1 MEPSETTDS
10 PSDVISGETAPPK
23 RRDLRRWFQA
33 LLLLDIVVRLKIWS
47 LAIALT
53 IVAFTALG
61 AWPEGNPIGGEW
73 RVAAAWAG
81 RTARWVLLF
90 NVIYVAE
97 LVILRLLIPTPKEG
111 RYTAGPGAKMDRQLI
126 WSSLL
131 GILTKARYQAP
142 FPGFF
147 VFHIANLPPMV
158 WLMGPIFGPKSRSC
172 YFTDPVIVDPSFVEI
187 GRNVVLGYG
196 SAIGAHTV
204 THDTLEIKRTIIEDD
219 VIVGGNAG
227 VFGGVHLKSG
237 CMIGAGSILR
247 PNTVVEPN
255 EFWAGI
261 PARKI
266 GMVRREDGAAS
277 A

>member
-1 MEPSETTDS
+1 MEPSETPDR
-10 PSDVISGETAPPK
+10 PSDVVSNQTALPK

-53 IVAFTALG
+53 TVAFTALG

-81 RTARWVLLF
+81 RAARWVLLF

-111 RYTAGPGAKMDRQLI
+111 RYTSGPGAKFNRQLI
-126 WSSLL
+126 WSSLV
-131 GILTKARYQAP
+131 GILVKARYYAP
-142 FPGFF
+142 FPGFL

-172 YFTDPVIVDPSFVEI
+172 YFTDPIIVDPSFVEI
-187 GRNVVLGYG
+187 GRNVVLGFG

-204 THDTLEIKRTIIEDD
+204 THDTLEIRRTIIEDD
-219 VIVGGNAG
+219 VIVGGNAS

-247 PNTVVEPN
+247 PNTVVGPN